1 MHKRFW
7 SNVASVVSGSA
18 VAQAIP
24 IVGSIALAR
33 VYTPEAFGSYSIW
46 VGLVLILAV
55 IATLRLEMALAVI
68 DEGEYRLE
76 AVHLVTVTSVVVGI
90 GMGSCIAALWY
101 YKLALSSF
109 HTPLLILALI
119 FAAIITAVS
128 DTWQSWAAA
137 DGAYTTLIRIRI
149 VQAAAIFG
157 TQFAGAFISSTPEML
172 ILGHMTGLVIALC
185 IASWSLPMHLPS
197 VQGLPRRLRSF
208 WSAQSRFPLLALPA
222 DAISSICSQLPI
234 LIVSSRFGTES
245 AGILALTIR
254 VLGAPIALLGRAVLD
269 VFRRYAADAYRLKGN
284 CQSEYIS
291 IFRILLLCS
300 VFFIIGTV
308 LFAEPILRLAFG
320 PQWAMSGLLAIWLA
334 PLFALR
340 FIASP
345 LSYVFYIAG
354 KQNIDL
360 LWQIG
365 LLIVLLFA
373 LWLPK
378 SMQAAVIA
386 YSYAYSV
393 MYLIYLG
400 LSYRSSKGTK

>member
-1 MHKRFW
+1 MHNRFW
-7 SNVASVVSGSA
+7 SNVASVVSGST

-24 IVGSIALAR
+24 IIGSIALAR
-33 VYTPEAFGSYSIW
+33 VYAPEAFGSYSIW

-55 IATLRLEMALAVI
+55 IATLRLEMALAVV
-68 DEGEYRLE
+68 DEGDNRLE
-76 AVHLVTVTSVVVGI
+76 AVHLVAVTAVFVGI
-90 GMGSCIAALWY
+90 VMGSCIAALWF
-101 YKLALSSF
+101 YKLVLSSF

-119 FAAIITAVS
+119 FAAIMTAIS

-137 DGAYTTLIRIRI
+137 DGAYPTLIHIRI
-149 VQAAAIFG
+149 AQAAAIFA
-157 TQFAGAFISSTPEML
+157 TQFGGAFISSTPETL

-185 IASWSLPMHLPS
+185 IAYWRLPMPLPS
-197 VQGLPRRLRSF
+197 IQGLPRRLRSF

-222 DAISSICSQLPI
+222 DAISAICSQLPI
-234 LIVSSRFGTES
+234 FIVSSRFGTES

-269 VFRRYAADAYRLKGN
+269 VFRRYAADAYRRKGN
-284 CQSEYIS
+284 CRSEYIS
-291 IFRILLLCS
+291 IFRVLLFCS
-300 VFFIIGTV
+300 VLFVICTF
-308 LFAEPILRLAFG
+308 LFAEPIFRLAFG

-365 LLIVLLFA
+365 LLIVLLCA
-373 LWLPK
+373 LWLPN
-378 SMQAAVIA
+378 SMNSAVIA

-400 LSYRSSKGTK
+400 LSYRSSKGIK